1 VSALDANQFRLV
13 PSRSLALLIVVAHG
27 AAGAAVLAVAPQAV
41 AGWILAV
48 LLVALG
54 MATAWDRALLRG
66 RRAVCAFTCLGP
78 ELIELKFADGARARA
93 RVALRRWVGRGLVV
107 LALSTPRRRSLL
119 VTAAMLERDAFRRL
133 RMWAL
138 WGAIPGVASM
148 PRDPVS

>member
-1 VSALDANQFRLV
+1 VSATDATQFCLV

-27 AAGAAVLAVAPQAV
+27 AAGAAVTAVAPQAV

-66 RRAVCAFTCLGP
+66 GRAVRAFACLGP
-78 ELIELKFADGARARA
+78 ELIELKFADGGRARA
-93 RVALRRWVGRGLVV
+93 RVAVRRWVGPGLVV
-107 LALSTPRRRSLL
+107 LALSTPGRRSLL

-148 PRDPVS
+148 PREPIS